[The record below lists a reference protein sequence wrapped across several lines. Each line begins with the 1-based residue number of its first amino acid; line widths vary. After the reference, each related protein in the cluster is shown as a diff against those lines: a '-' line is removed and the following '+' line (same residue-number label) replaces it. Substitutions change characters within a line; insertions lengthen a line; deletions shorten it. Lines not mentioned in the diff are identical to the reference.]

1 MLLLTWIMHKF
12 SGIFAYCSLE
22 NFKKGCY
29 SELVEEFSELVACP
43 PQANRCY
50 AQTDIFAKLL
60 FA

>member
-43 PQANRCY
+43 PQAN
-50 AQTDIFAKLL
+50 IFAKLL